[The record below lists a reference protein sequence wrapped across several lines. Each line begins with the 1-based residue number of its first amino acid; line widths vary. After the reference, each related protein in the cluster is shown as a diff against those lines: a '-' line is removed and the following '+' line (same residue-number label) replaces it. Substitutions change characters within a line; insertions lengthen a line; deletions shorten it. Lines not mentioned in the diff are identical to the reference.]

1 MPKPTA
7 DAPTSVPLLAALT
20 QVSFSYGRRSVVEH
34 VDLEVYKGE
43 IVTLVG
49 PNGAGKSTLLKL
61 VLGLLAPNQGTAFRR
76 EGLKVGYVPQRLQ
89 IDPILPLTARRFL
102 CLPERHSEDRLKAC
116 LVEVGASN
124 LLERPLQDLSGG
136 ETQRLLLARAL
147 LRDPDLLILD
157 EPLQGVDIGGQ
168 LSLFQLIERVRTS
181 RGCGVI
187 LVSHDLHVVL
197 AGTDRVICLNKHVCC
212 SGKPESVSR
221 NPAYLSLFG
230 PESAQGLAL
239 YQHHHD
245 HHHDLAGAPLPNV
258 SGATHLKTNRPE
270 THRDA

>member
-1 MPKPTA
+1 MSDGA
-7 DAPTSVPLLAALT
+7 NGVEAAGSLLAALAG
-20 QVSFSYGRRSVVEH
+20 VSFSYGRRSVLEKI
-34 VDLEVYKGE
+34 DLDVHEGE
-43 IVTLVG
+43 IVTLIG

-61 VLGLLAPNQGTAFRR
+61 ILGLLEPDSGSAYRR
-76 EGLKVGYVPQRLQ
+76 RGLKVGYVPQRLQ
-89 IDPILPLTARRFL
+89 VDPILPLAARRFL
-102 CLPERHSEDRLKAC
+102 CLPERQSEDRLNAC
-116 LVEVGASN
+116 LGEVGASD
-124 LLERPLQDLSGG
+124 LLDRPLQDLSGG
-136 ETQRLLLARAL
+136 EMQRLLLARAL

-168 LSLFQLIERVRTS
+168 LGLFQLIERVRTT

-197 AGTDRVICLNKHVCC
+197 AGTDRVVCLNKHVCC

-230 PESAQGLAL
+230 PESAEGLAL

-245 HHHDLAGAPLPNV
+245 HRHDLAGTPLPESSADV
-258 SGATHLKTNRPE
+258 DKDGEGRPVG
-270 THRDA
+270 

>member
-1 MPKPTA
+1 MS
-7 DAPTSVPLLAALT
+7 DAAFAPQSPAPILAALEK
-20 QVSFSYGRRSVVEH
+20 VSFSYGQRRVLEQ
-34 VDLEVYKGE
+34 VDLEVRKGE

-61 VLGLLAPNQGTAFRR
+61 ILGLLAPDSGTAFRHSR
-76 EGLKVGYVPQRLQ
+76 LKVGYVPQRLHV
-89 IDPILPLTARRFL
+89 DPILPLTARRFL
-102 CLPERHSEDRLKAC
+102 CLPERQSDARLEDSLA
-116 LVEVGASN
+116 EVGASG
-124 LLERPLQDLSGG
+124 LLERPLQDFSGG
-136 ETQRLLLARAL
+136 EMQRLLLARAL

-168 LSLFQLIERVRTS
+168 LSLFQLIERVRTR

-221 NPAYLSLFG
+221 NPAYLKLFG
-230 PESAQGLAL
+230 PESAKGLAL

-245 HHHDLAGAPLPNV
+245 HRHDLAGAPLPEAPAHPTEEHQG
-258 SGATHLKTNRPE
+258 S
-270 THRDA
+270 

>member
-1 MPKPTA
+1 MTESASDPEQ
-7 DAPTSVPLLAALT
+7 SLSRLAGLT
-20 QVSFSYGRRSVVEH
+20 GVSFRYGRQSVLED
-34 VDLEVYKGE
+34 VDLEVHKGE

-61 VLGLLAPNQGTAFRR
+61 VLGLLRPSSGQAYRR
-76 EGLKVGYVPQRLQ
+76 RGLKVGYVPQHLQ
-89 IDPILPLTARRFL
+89 IDPILPITARRFL
-102 CLPERHSEDRLKAC
+102 CLPERSDDQRLLAS
-116 LVEVGASN
+116 LAEVGAPT
-124 LLERPLQDLSGG
+124 LLDRPLQDLSGG
-136 ETQRLLLARAL
+136 EMQRLLLARAL

-168 LSLFQLIERVRTS
+168 LSLFQLIERVRTA

-197 AGTDRVICLNKHVCC
+197 AGTDRVVCLNKHVCC

-221 NPAYLSLFG
+221 NPAYLALFG
-230 PESAQGLAL
+230 PESAEGLAL

-245 HHHDLAGAPLPNV
+245 HHHDLAGAPLETGSQECDPGR
-258 SGATHLKTNRPE
+258 SGGA
-270 THRDA
+270 